1 MSSISKLL
9 GQKKR
14 RVYLAWHKKL
24 VLDDP
29 QDEVALNTSIL
40 ITPKEPNKKSH
51 SVDSLTLQ
59 LRKASLSDPR
69 SEWVCDVYESPARAS
84 ALVGLLLVGK
94 VSNNIDDKEI
104 YQVAK
109 GIPSKLE
116 ATKSIWHRHDWACA
130 VIDASKCSTL
140 HQNMRR
146 ANHEE
151 PVGHD
156 SQKNLAKASSRYNDC
171 RCMEESL

>member
-1 MSSISKLL
+1 MQSLSKLF
-9 GQKKR
+9 GQEKR

-29 QDEVALNTSIL
+29 EDKAVLNTSIL

-59 LRKASLSDPR
+59 LRKAILSQADGK
-69 SEWVCDVYESPARAS
+69 SEWVCDIYESPARAS
-84 ALVGLLLVGK
+84 ALAGLLLVGK
-94 VSNNIDDKEI
+94 IPHHIDDKVI

-109 GIPSKLE
+109 GVPRKLE
-116 ATKSIWHRHDWACA
+116 STWHRHDWACA
-130 VIDASKCSTL
+130 VIDASKCSNDL
-140 HQNMRR
+140 DKNMRC

-151 PVGHD
+151 LLRP
-156 SQKNLAKASSRYNDC
+156 
-171 RCMEESL
+171 

>member
-1 MSSISKLL
+1 MESISKLL
-9 GQKKR
+9 GQEKR

-29 QDEVALNTSIL
+29 EDEVVLNTSIL

-59 LRKASLSDPR
+59 LRKATLSG
-69 SEWVCDVYESPARAS
+69 EWVCDIYESPARTS

-94 VSNNIDDKEI
+94 ISNNVDDKVI

-109 GIPSKLE
+109 GVSSKLGS
-116 ATKSIWHRHDWACA
+116 TKSTWHRHDWACA
-130 VIDASKCSTL
+130 VIDASKCSNDL
-140 HQNMRR
+140 DENMRR

-151 PVGHD
+151 LLRP
-156 SQKNLAKASSRYNDC
+156 
-171 RCMEESL
+171 